1 MSQRDNFLGGFLLG
15 TLVGGTVG
23 GVLGVVLA
31 TRRSKA
37 IEDKTDSFLDNGK
50 PKNIL
55 DTETNIELARR
66 RLEDK
71 IAQLNGAID
80 DVRHQLA
87 NVDNLSLE
95 TIEESQN

>member
-1 MSQRDNFLGGFLLG
+1 MSQRDNFLGGFFLG
-15 TLVGGTVG
+15 TVIGGAVG

-31 TRRSKA
+31 TRRTKA
-37 IEDKTDSFLDNGK
+37 LETQSDEVLESANQNG
-50 PKNIL
+50 IVGA
-55 DTETNIELARR
+55 DNIEITRR

-87 NVDNLSLE
+87 SVNNLSIE
-95 TIEESQN
+95 TQEDSQN

>member
-1 MSQRDNFLGGFLLG
+1 MSQRDNFLGGFFWG
-15 TLVGGTVG
+15 TVIGGAVG

-31 TRRSKA
+31 TRRTKA
-37 IEDKTDSFLDNGK
+37 IEAQSDEVLEPSNPNGMVGA
-50 PKNIL
+50 
-55 DTETNIELARR
+55 DNIEITRR

-87 NVDNLSLE
+87 SVNNLSME
-95 TIEESQN
+95 TQEDSQN

>member
-1 MSQRDNFLGGFLLG
+1 MSQRDNFLGGFFLG
-15 TLVGGTVG
+15 TVIGGAVG

-31 TRRSKA
+31 TRRTKA
-37 IEDKTDSFLDNGK
+37 IEASSDEALNQDNQTGM
-50 PKNIL
+50 L
-55 DTETNIELARR
+55 GADNIEITRR

-87 NVDNLSLE
+87 SVNNLSME
-95 TIEESQN
+95 AQEDSQN

>member
-37 IEDKTDSFLDNGK
+37 IEDKSYSFLNNGN
-50 PKNIL
+50 PENIL

>member
-23 GVLGVVLA
+23 GVLGVVLS
-31 TRRSKA
+31 TRRSKE

-50 PKNIL
+50 PENIL

-95 TIEESQN
+95 TTEESQN

>member
-15 TLVGGTVG
+15 TFVGGTVG

-31 TRRSKA
+31 TKRTKSL
-37 IEDKTDSFLDNGK
+37 EDNPNSLLENQGGM
-50 PKNIL
+50 L

-80 DVRHQLA
+80 EVRHQLA
-87 NVDNLSLE
+87 NVDNLAIE
-95 TIEESQN
+95 TPEEHQN

>member
-15 TLVGGTVG
+15 TLVGGTVC
-23 GVLGVVLA
+23 GVLGVVLS
-31 TRRSKA
+31 TRRSKE

-50 PKNIL
+50 PENIL
-55 DTETNIELARR
+55 DTEANIELARR

-95 TIEESQN
+95 TTEESQN